1 MDKHLGVDL
10 LEALRHH
17 SGTVIGGDRIGEV
30 FVEHRGLMAW
40 AADEIAA
47 LRAEL
52 DGYKAE
58 KLRREQAQSCDGCIH
73 NNERAEYPCSDCGR
87 YNCYPDHYEAARAAL
102 EGGQANG

>member
-40 AADEIAA
+40 AADEIAS
-47 LRAEL
+47 LRAENAAIKADIEAGRL
-52 DGYKAE
+52 AYCPDGWV
-58 KLRREQAQSCDGCIH
+58 QV
-73 NNERAEYPCSDCGR
+73 
-87 YNCYPDHYEAARAAL
+87 RAAL
-102 EGGQANG
+102 QKEAPHD